1 MNMGPGLGAMGLG
14 TIAPFEGLKNHK
26 FQRDRAGFWR
36 LISYIGKEQHQC
48 PLKNSGDVCKLLKYR
63 VLERK
68 IDGDD
73 LN

>member
-1 MNMGPGLGAMGLG
+1 MKRVFLALVS
-14 TIAPFEGLKNHK
+14 T
-26 FQRDRAGFWR
+26 
-36 LISYIGKEQHQC
+36 
-48 PLKNSGDVCKLLKYR
+48 KNSGDVCKLLKYR

>member
-1 MNMGPGLGAMGLG
+1 MCPAGDNKWDAEAMYETFLY
-14 TIAPFEGLKNHK
+14 TNICP
-26 FQRDRAGFWR
+26 QD
-36 LISYIGKEQHQC
+36 HQC